1 MAVTYI
7 KSGVTITV
15 EPADHDVVVV
25 TREGSHAPRVDRC
38 PAGDPAGLAAG
49 ICRCLATEGYFLA
62 A

>member
-7 KSGVTITV
+7 KRGVTVTV

-25 TREGSHAPRVDRC
+25 TREGSHAPRVDHC

-49 ICRCLATEGYFLA
+49 ICRCLVDDGYSLA